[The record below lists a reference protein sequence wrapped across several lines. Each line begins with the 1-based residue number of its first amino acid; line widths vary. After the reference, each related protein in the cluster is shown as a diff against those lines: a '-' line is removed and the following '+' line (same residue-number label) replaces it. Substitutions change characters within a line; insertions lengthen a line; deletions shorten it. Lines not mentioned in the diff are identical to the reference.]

1 MLRGGIIHYTAP
13 YKTFYLN
20 ELSRWG
26 RCVYMFRNTL
36 SIIKDKLI
44 LDFDIHKLMFRQD

>member
-20 ELSRWG
+20 EIARGG

-44 LDFDIHKLMFRQD
+44 LDFDINKLMFRQD

>member
-1 MLRGGIIHYTAP
+1 MLRGGIIYYTAP

-26 RCVYMFRNTL
+26 RCVYMFRDYL
-36 SIIKDKLI
+36 YIIKYKLI

>member
-20 ELSRWG
+20 ELARLG
-26 RCVYMFRNTL
+26 RCVYMFRDSL
-36 SIIKDKLI
+36 YIIKDKLI